1 MRCNVHHVMDV
12 GKIKELIPIVKV
24 EGVPRNTAIKVE
36 TGETQGYYEVEINT
50 KYDNQKIPTEEDI

>member
-12 GKIKELIPIVKV
+12 DKIKELIPNSQSRGGTSKH
-24 EGVPRNTAIKVE
+24 GNQGRDRRNPGI
-36 TGETQGYYEVEINT
+36 VEINT